1 MSNSSE
7 RRYTC
12 VPRKG
17 AEDLF
22 SLGRNGADIQLSL
35 VLYISLESR
44 LEGRSIVSIP
54 VSSKKTKS
62 NPLVNTRM
70 RAHQDKNWG
79 QRDDG
84 DPGQNDSLEPP
95 HVSSA
100 AGIVAGILLGR

>member
-44 LEGRSIVSIP
+44 
-54 VSSKKTKS
+54 
-62 NPLVNTRM
+62 
-70 RAHQDKNWG
+70 QDKNWG

>member
-1 MSNSSE
+1 MELDCVGTPRILACMSRSS
-7 RRYTC
+7 
-12 VPRKG
+12 RKG

-44 LEGRSIVSIP
+44 
-54 VSSKKTKS
+54 
-62 NPLVNTRM
+62 
-70 RAHQDKNWG
+70 QDKNWG